1 MKNVVRTVL
10 LAASLVAGPAL
21 AAAPAPADQASSVS
35 ASPEQAIITKLN
47 AYVELLNRTLRAQE
61 SLARYQS
68 WVNMKTGPTGR
79 ERIIYGL
86 YSLYDV
92 RDEIAHAEAAMTQ
105 SPAMPELD
113 AEMKSYIAAY
123 QALAPTI
130 TEADAYYERQDYR
143 TDKMAQGKALHAK
156 LVVAGPTFLTE
167 RGKVDALFK
176 IEKEKSDAAEL
187 AAIEAREGRKAR
199 WQVTNVMIE
208 ARKVVDLLPTGEK
221 PVDRHAR
228 LRRGAGALRRCRQ
241 GHGRLQRREPG
252 LLLHLRK
259 PAALASRQAAGTR
272 RHARP
277 GEGRRAAGWRQR
289 PHLDPE
295 RLQHDGVELAVG
307 DNVLALRGRARRA
320 P

>member
-35 ASPEQAIITKLN
+35 ASPEQAIIIKLN

-123 QALAPTI
+123 KALAPTI
-130 TEADAYYERQDYR
+130 TETDAYYERQDYR

-167 RGKVDALFK
+167 RNKVDALFK

-208 ARKVVDLLPTGEK
+208 ARKIVDLLPTGEK
-221 PVDRHAR
+221 PVVDMPAFDGALAR
-228 LRRGAGALRRCRQ
+228 YADVVKVMDGYSAANPDSFFTFESQPRSLLGKLRELDDTLARAKGDARRGGGSDLTWILNDYNMMVSSSQSATTFS
-241 GHGRLQRREPG
+241 H
-252 LLLHLRK
+252 
-259 PAALASRQAAGTR
+259 
-272 RHARP
+272 
-277 GEGRRAAGWRQR
+277 
-289 PHLDPE
+289 
-295 RLQHDGVELAVG
+295 
-307 DNVLALRGRARRA
+307 
-320 P
+320 

>member
-221 PVDRHAR
+221 PVVDMPAFDGALAR
-228 LRRGAGALRRCRQ
+228 YADAVKVMDGYSAANPDSFFTFESQPRSLLGKLRELDDTLARAKGDARRGGGSDLTWILNDYNMMVSSSQSATTFS
-241 GHGRLQRREPG
+241 H
-252 LLLHLRK
+252 
-259 PAALASRQAAGTR
+259 
-272 RHARP
+272 
-277 GEGRRAAGWRQR
+277 
-289 PHLDPE
+289 
-295 RLQHDGVELAVG
+295 
-307 DNVLALRGRARRA
+307 
-320 P
+320 